1 MTASTLPNTE
11 TAKGWMPRENP
22 ADKLRVFGLP
32 LTQLR
37 RLSIIVALVV
47 AVLLPFA
54 LEGFDV
60 FQLTQVIYLSIAVLG
75 LNLLTGFTGQFS
87 LGHSAFMAVG
97 AYTAGIMMDQWD
109 VPYYLTIIPAGIVCF
124 CAAFLF
130 GLPALRLEGLYLAL
144 ATFALAIAAPQLLKY
159 EHFEAWTGG
168 VQGLDLLKPDSPV
181 AFLDNDQWYYFFSLF
196 FGVILIFTA
205 WNLIR
210 GRTGRAMIAI
220 RDNPIAASTMGINLS
235 IYKTLTFG
243 VSGVYCG
250 IAGALSAIV
259 VEFIAPESFTFV
271 FAILLLI
278 GMVIGGLASIPA
290 AIIGG
295 AFILYVPNFSEM
307 AVDFFF
313 GGDPS
318 SKALVWISFGVV
330 MIIVVYIMPTGIAGF
345 IKKMLMKLA
354 LRNN

>member
-1 MTASTLPNTE
+1 MTASTLPDTE
-11 TAKGWMPRENP
+11 TKEGWTPRANP
-22 ADKLRVFGLP
+22 ANSLRVFGVPLP
-32 LTQLR
+32 QFR
-37 RLSIIVALVV
+37 RISIIVAIVI
-47 AVLLPFA
+47 AILLPFG

-60 FQLTQVIYLSIAVLG
+60 FQLTQVLYLSMAVLG

-87 LGHSAFMAVG
+87 LGHSAFMAIG

-109 VPYYLTIIPAGIVCF
+109 VPYYLTIVPAAFVCF
-124 CAAFLF
+124 VAAFLF

-159 EHFEAWTGG
+159 EHFEPWTGG

-181 AFLDNDQWYYFFSLF
+181 AFLDNDQWMYFFSLF
-196 FGVILIFTA
+196 FAILLIFGA
-205 WNLIR
+205 WNLVR

-235 IYKTLTFG
+235 IYKSVTFG
-243 VSGVYCG
+243 VSGIYCG
-250 IAGALSAIV
+250 VAGALSAIV

-295 AFILYVPNFSEM
+295 AFILYVPNFSEA

-313 GGDPS
+313 GGDPA
-318 SKALVWISFGVV
+318 SKALVWISFGIV
-330 MIIVVYIMPTGIAGF
+330 MIIVVYVMPTGIAGF
-345 IKKMLMKLA
+345 IK
-354 LRNN
+354 RNLIRIAR

>member
-1 MTASTLPNTE
+1 MTVSTMPD
-11 TAKGWMPRENP
+11 TATVKGAARHANP
-22 ADKLRVFGLP
+22 ADSLRVFGIPLP
-32 LTQLR
+32 QLR
-37 RLSIIVALVV
+37 RLSIITALVI
-47 AVLLPFA
+47 AIILPFY
-54 LEGFDV
+54 LGGFEV

-75 LNLLTGFTGQFS
+75 LNLLTGYTGQFS

-97 AYTAGIMMDQWD
+97 AYTAGIMMEQWD
-109 VPYYLTIIPAGIVCF
+109 VPYYLTIVPAGIVCF

-144 ATFALAIAAPQLLKY
+144 ASFALAIAAPQLLKY
-159 EHFEAWTGG
+159 EHFEGWTGG

-181 AFLDNDQWYYFFSLF
+181 TWLDNDQWYYFFSLF
-196 FGVILIFTA
+196 FGLILIWCA

-235 IYKTLTFG
+235 IYKSVTFG
-243 VSGVYCG
+243 VSGIYCG

-307 AVDFFF
+307 AVDYFF

-318 SKALVWISFGVV
+318 SKALVWVSFGVV

-345 IKKMLMKLA
+345 VKKTLMQFAVQK
-354 LRNN
+354 N